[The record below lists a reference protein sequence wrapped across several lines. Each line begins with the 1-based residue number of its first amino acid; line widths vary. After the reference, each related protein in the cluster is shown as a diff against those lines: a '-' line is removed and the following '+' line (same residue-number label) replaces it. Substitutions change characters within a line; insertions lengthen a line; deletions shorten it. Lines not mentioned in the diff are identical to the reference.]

1 MFRKAGAVAPVQEQ
15 LSLSA
20 AKVSP
25 AVPVK
30 PRLLPRSLP
39 TRDASLGVVKP
50 RPMPVRRQQNV
61 NPSNE

>member
-1 MFRKAGAVAPVQEQ
+1 MFHKAGAVAPVQEQ

-25 AVPVK
+25 TVPVK

-39 TRDASLGVVKP
+39 AHDASLGVVKLCP
-50 RPMPVRRQQNV
+50 TPVCRQQNI

>member
-1 MFRKAGAVAPVQEQ
+1 MFHKAGAVVPVQEQ

-25 AVPVK
+25 TVPVK
-30 PRLLPRSLP
+30 PRLLPRSLSAC
-39 TRDASLGVVKP
+39 DASVGVVKP
-50 RPMPVRRQQNV
+50 CPTPVHCHQNI